1 MKTNTIEEAK
11 NNKIMLELEDINSY
25 LQNANEVNVL
35 NHSGFYTQDTVI
47 LVCFL
52 PFEQNLTVTIQLK

>member
-35 NHSGFYTQDTVI
+35 NHSGFYTQDIVI